1 MSENIEVRDLRQ
13 QDWVWTAKALLFH
26 PKVDAKMYKVYNGLA
41 AYANNITQKAF
52 PSIAT
57 LAERLHMTRI
67 IVMQALGNLEHHGFI
82 VIERKLGEKNIYT
95 LLDIPTDNAT
105 RGKTPITEELI
116 KPSERTRYFFKGVA
130 DLRDKID
137 SEHAK
142 QTREFLVAL
151 QEKYPKVTKS
161 LMWSEIQKFERYW
174 TELNQSGTKE
184 RWQKENAF
192 EVDRRLTTWFLKHD
206 QFKKVEIN
214 SKGNKVI
221 A

>member
-57 LAERLHMTRI
+57 LAEKLHMTRI
-67 IVMQALGNLEHHGFI
+67 IVMQALGNLEHYGFV

-95 LLDIPTDNAT
+95 LLDIPTEDVPRKPKEAEKEVT
-105 RGKTPITEELI
+105 PSQKTH
-116 KPSERTRYFFKGVA
+116 YFFKGIA
-130 DLRDKID
+130 DLRNKVE
-137 SEHAK
+137 SEHAT
-142 QTREFLVAL
+142 QMREFLGAL
-151 QEKYPKVTKS
+151 KDKYPNATKAVI
-161 LMWSEIQKFERYW
+161 WAEIQKFERYW
-174 TELNQSGTKE
+174 TELNQTGTKE
-184 RWQKENAF
+184 RWQKEGAF
-192 EVDRRLTTWFLKHD
+192 EVDRRLVTWFTKHD

>member
-57 LAERLHMTRI
+57 LAEKLHMTRI

-82 VIERKLGEKNIYT
+82 IIERKLGEKNIYT
-95 LLDIPTDNAT
+95 LLDIPT
-105 RGKTPITEELI
+105 GETEKKPKANTEYT
-116 KPSERTRYFFKGVA
+116 PSEKTRYFFKGIA
-130 DLRDKID
+130 DLRDKVE
-137 SEHAK
+137 SEHAVK
-142 QTREFLVAL
+142 TREFLVAL
-151 QEKYPKVTKS
+151 QEKYPKATKS
-161 LMWSEIQKFERYW
+161 LIWAEIQKFERYW

-214 SKGNKVI
+214 NKGNKVI